1 MDYSTTSNTSSKNF
15 SAHSNLNTYYKYLLD
30 KAHKSKIVERFLK
43 PNKNLHFTSSNLYYY
58 FDRENS
64 SFDRISDIVSAN
76 LKLYKQDLFEDLDTT
91 DHLYEINDDG
101 SYLISKKYEIFLKN
115 SKILIFLKFSL
126 KF

>member
-1 MDYSTTSNTSSKNF
+1 MENSSSVNSIGLNISSHTHHHHKKPST
-15 SAHSNLNTYYKYLLD
+15 HSYLNTYYKYLLE

-76 LKLYKQDLFEDLDTT
+76 LKLYKQDLFEDLEAT

-101 SYLISKKYEIFLKN
+101 SYSISN
-115 SKILIFLKFSL
+115 
-126 KF
+126 